1 MLYQA
6 VVTTSTS
13 QAIPWGARN
22 PKRGYNLYLLD
33 TWEEADNELLKTA
46 VTEWSNAK
54 ILFEIKQRAK
64 TLGNRSTKRQN
75 VLNKFIDALKTETWN
90 RWPKARPAIII
101 LREARN
107 RNKLG
112 DLANDIAAWAAAEDE
127 EAKEA
132 ENRQDY
138 LNCESDDD
146 LPDMSAKKQKA

>member
-1 MLYQA
+1 MLYHA
-6 VVTTSTS
+6 VVSTSTS
-13 QAIPWGARN
+13 QAIPG
-22 PKRGYNLYLLD
+22 GYNLWIPASQEELD
-33 TWEEADNELLKTA
+33 AWEEADNELLKTA
-46 VTEWSNAK
+46 VTEWSYAK

-132 ENRQDY
+132 ENRHHY

>member
-1 MLYQA
+1 MLYHA
-6 VVTTSTS
+6 VVSTSTS
-13 QAIPWGARN
+13 QAIPGARN

-33 TWEEADNELLKTA
+33 AWEEADNELLKTA
-46 VTEWSNAK
+46 VTEWSYAK
-54 ILFEIKQRAK
+54 ILFEIKERAK
-64 TLGNRSTKRQN
+64 TLGNRSTKRQM
-75 VLNKFIDALKTETWN
+75 VLNKFLDALTTETWS

-112 DLANDIAAWAAAEDE
+112 ALANDIAAWAAAEDE

>member
-6 VVTTSTS
+6 VVPTSTS
-13 QAIPWGARN
+13 QAIPGARN

-33 TWEEADNELLKTA
+33 AWEEADNELLKTA
-46 VTEWSNAK
+46 VTEWSYAK

-75 VLNKFIDALKTETWN
+75 VLNKFIDALTTETWN

-107 RNKLG
+107 RNQ
-112 DLANDIAAWAAAEDE
+112 LAALADDIAAWAAAEDE

-132 ENRQDY
+132 ENRHDF

-146 LPDMSAKKQKA
+146 GPDMSAKKQKA

>member
-1 MLYQA
+1 MLSA
-6 VVTTSTS
+6 ANVPTSTS
-13 QAIPWGARN
+13 QAIPGA
-22 PKRGYNLYLLD
+22 YNLYLL
-33 TWEEADNELLKTA
+33 WEEADNELLETA
-46 VTEWSNAK
+46 VTEWSYPK
-54 ILFEIKQRAK
+54 ILFELKQRAK

-75 VLNKFIDALKTETWN
+75 VLNKFIDALKPETWN
-90 RWPKARPAIII
+90 RWPMARPAIII

>member
-1 MLYQA
+1 MLSA
-6 VVTTSTS
+6 ANVPTSTS
-13 QAIPWGARN
+13 QAIPGA
-22 PKRGYNLYLLD
+22 YNLYLL
-33 TWEEADNELLKTA
+33 WEEADNELLETA
-46 VTEWSNAK
+46 VTKWSYPK
-54 ILFEIKQRAK
+54 ILFELKQRSK

-112 DLANDIAAWAAAEDE
+112 ALANDIAAWAAAEDE

>member
-1 MLYQA
+1 MLSA
-6 VVTTSTS
+6 ANVPTSTS
-13 QAIPWGARN
+13 QAIPGA
-22 PKRGYNLYLLD
+22 YNLYLL
-33 TWEEADNELLKTA
+33 WEEADNERLETA
-46 VTEWSNAK
+46 VTEWSYPK
-54 ILFEIKQRAK
+54 ILFEMKQRVK

-112 DLANDIAAWAAAEDE
+112 ALANDIAAWAAAEDE

-132 ENRQDY
+132 ENRHNY

>member
-1 MLYQA
+1 MLSA
-6 VVTTSTS
+6 ANVPTSTS
-13 QAIPWGARN
+13 QAIPGA
-22 PKRGYNLYLLD
+22 YNLYLL
-33 TWEEADNELLKTA
+33 WEEADNERLETA
-46 VTEWSNAK
+46 VTEWSYPT
-54 ILFEIKQRAK
+54 ILFELKQRFK

>member
-1 MLYQA
+1 MLYP
-6 VVTTSTS
+6 VVPTSTS
-13 QAIPWGARN
+13 QAIPGARN

-33 TWEEADNELLKTA
+33 AWEEQEADNELLKNA
-46 VTEWSNAK
+46 VTEWSYAK

-64 TLGNRSTKRQN
+64 TLGTRSTKRQK
-75 VLNKFIDALKTETWN
+75 VLKKFIDALTTETWN

-107 RNKLG
+107 RNQ
-112 DLANDIAAWAAAEDE
+112 LAALADDIAAWAAAEDE

>member
-1 MLYQA
+1 M
-6 VVTTSTS
+6 
-13 QAIPWGARN
+13 RN
-22 PKRGYNLYLLD
+22 
-33 TWEEADNELLKTA
+33 
-46 VTEWSNAK
+46 NA
-54 ILFEIKQRAK
+54 
-64 TLGNRSTKRQN
+64 LGTRSTKGQAQ
-75 VLNKFIDALKTETWN
+75 LNQFENALKNVTYN

-112 DLANDIAAWAAAEDE
+112 ALANDIAAWAAAEDE

>member
-6 VVTTSTS
+6 VVSTSTS
-13 QAIPWGARN
+13 QAIPGARN

-33 TWEEADNELLKTA
+33 AWEEADNELLKTA
-46 VTEWSNAK
+46 VTEWSYAK

-112 DLANDIAAWAAAEDE
+112 ALANDIAAWAAAEDE

-132 ENRQDY
+132 ENRHDY

>member
-1 MLYQA
+1 MLY
-6 VVTTSTS
+6 VVPTSTC
-13 QAIPWGARN
+13 QASTYGARN

-33 TWEEADNELLKTA
+33 AWEEADIELLKTA
-46 VTEWSNAK
+46 VTEWSYAK
-54 ILFEIKQRAK
+54 ILFEIKERAK
-64 TLGNRSTKRQN
+64 TLGNRSIKRQM
-75 VLNKFIDALKTETWN
+75 VLNKFLDALKTETWS

-112 DLANDIAAWAAAEDE
+112 ALANDIAAWAAAEDE

>member
-1 MLYQA
+1 MLHQA
-6 VVTTSTS
+6 VVPTSTS
-13 QAIPWGARN
+13 QAIPGA
-22 PKRGYNLYLLD
+22 GNLSMLD
-33 TWEEADNELLKTA
+33 AWEEADNERLETA

-54 ILFEIKQRAK
+54 ILSEIKQRAK
-64 TLGNRSTKRQN
+64 TLGNRSTTRQK
-75 VLNKFIDALKTETWN
+75 VLNKFIDALRPETWN
-90 RWPKARPAIII
+90 RWPMARPAIII

-112 DLANDIAAWAAAEDE
+112 ALANDIAAWAAAEDE

>member
-1 MLYQA
+1 MLHQA
-6 VVTTSTS
+6 VVPTSTS
-13 QAIPWGARN
+13 QAIPGA
-22 PKRGYNLYLLD
+22 GNLSMLD
-33 TWEEADNELLKTA
+33 AWEEADNERLETA

-75 VLNKFIDALKTETWN
+75 VLNKFIDALKPETWN
-90 RWPKARPAIII
+90 RWPMARPAIII

-112 DLANDIAAWAAAEDE
+112 ALANDIAAWAAAEDE